1 MWQLLL
7 PLALGLGTM
16 GLGRAELTTAQ
27 HRGLQVALEEFHK
40 HPPVLWAF
48 QVTSVD
54 NAADTVSASPERGG
68 GGRGIGRPERAPH
81 REQVHRYLG
90 PSKPPSSPERPPAP
104 APGCAA
110 ARWGAGTGHTR
121 NSTACSAGPRA
132 FSCLLAALPGRAVC
146 EAGVQAPAD
155 ELSEERLEER
165 RLQSQAQRGEL
176 MAGRVHRAGVGGGL
190 HSWRSLRLET
200 LGWGSLPGSDRPACL
215 RPWR

>member
-68 GGRGIGRPERAPH
+68 WGRGSGDQNVPPTESRCTDTWAPASRPALQRGH
-81 REQVHRYLG
+81 
-90 PSKPPSSPERPPAP
+90 RPPPQGVLLP
-104 APGCAA
+104 AGEQGQVTPA
-110 ARWGAGTGHTR
+110 T
-121 NSTACSAGPRA
+121 
-132 FSCLLAALPGRAVC
+132 ALPAQLGCGLSLVC
-146 EAGVQAPAD
+146 WQLFPAGQFV
-155 ELSEERLEER
+155 RLEFK
-165 RLQSQAQRGEL
+165 LQQTSCRKKDWRKEDCK
-176 MAGRVHRAGVGGGL
+176 VKPNGV
-190 HSWRSLRLET
+190 S
-200 LGWGSLPGSDRPACL
+200 
-215 RPWR
+215 

>member
-68 GGRGIGRPERAPH
+68 RAH
-81 REQVHRYLG
+81 G
-90 PSKPPSSPERPPAP
+90 D
-104 APGCAA
+104 
-110 ARWGAGTGHTR
+110 
-121 NSTACSAGPRA
+121 TA
-132 FSCLLAALPGRAVC
+132 
-146 EAGVQAPAD
+146 
-155 ELSEERLEER
+155 
-165 RLQSQAQRGEL
+165 
-176 MAGRVHRAGVGGGL
+176 
-190 HSWRSLRLET
+190 
-200 LGWGSLPGSDRPACL
+200 
-215 RPWR
+215 